1 MNSEQKE
8 RERLKRLREQQ
19 IASRDPGPSK
29 IRHFDW
35 STTGKKPITR
45 PPKPFL
51 VELWEILPN
60 RWKGALYGFL
70 FGAVIAAFLLF
81 LLPDEWDILA
91 VVPLLIASVVGMV
104 IGKLFQEEI
113 PR

>member
-1 MNSEQKE
+1 MSGDQQE

-19 IASRDPGPSK
+19 IASRDPGASK
-29 IRHFDW
+29 IRNFDW

-45 PPKPFL
+45 APKPFL
-51 VELWEILPN
+51 VEFWELLPK

-70 FGAVIAAFLLF
+70 FGVALALILVF
-81 LLPDEWDILA
+81 LLPPDFDILA
-91 VVPLLIASVVGMV
+91 VAPVLIGSIVGLV

-113 PR
+113 AR